1 YFDWTS
7 GTDPANNNYFL
18 PYTGGSRSLEL
29 GLISEKNLLRL
40 AWIFLGVAVLVGL
53 GLLAVRGP
61 ILLLFGLFGAFSVY
75 FYTAPPLRLV
85 SRKGLGELLIGLNF
99 GPLMVAGTS
108 FVLTGQLSW
117 VDLLAGLPIGLL
129 TTAILWINQFPDKES
144 DASTGKNHLV
154 VVLGKQRARWGYLLL
169 LVVAFGLVIFAVA
182 EGVFPL
188 GALLML
194 GGLPLAYSATRT
206 LFRHFADR
214 SLVKANAATIQLHAL
229 SGLLM
234 ALGLFFS
241 TGLGA
246 LLGL

>member
-1 YFDWTS
+1 
-7 GTDPANNNYFL
+7 
-18 PYTGGSRSLEL
+18 
-29 GLISEKNLLRL
+29 LRL

-53 GLLAVRGP
+53 ALLAVRGP
-61 ILLLFGLFGAFSVY
+61 ILLFFGLFGAFSVY

-117 VDLLAGLPIGLL
+117 LDFFAGLPIGLL

-144 DASTGKNHLV
+144 DALTGKNHLV
-154 VVLGKQRARWGYLLL
+154 VVLGKARARWGYLMLL
-169 LVVAFGLVIFAVA
+169 AIAFGLVIVAVA
-182 EGVFPL
+182 GGVFPL

-206 LFRHFADR
+206 LFHHYADR

-229 SGLLM
+229 AGILM
-234 ALGLFFS
+234 AVGMFWNAGIARFLGL
-241 TGLGA
+241 
-246 LLGL
+246 